1 MYDRV
6 ASMGVSIGRQSQLNR
21 MQSDLARLTGELSS
35 GRKSDPA
42 RELGVGASLLYKLRA
57 DIQQGDAIANA
68 GTLAGQRLTAMQD
81 ALSSVGELMDQM
93 SSESLQAEVLKDD
106 SFKTIASNAR
116 EVLGSMMDLLNTSW
130 NGQSL
135 FAGLDSATKPL
146 SGAEA
151 LTGETGW
158 VQAAM
163 ADLLASSGAD
173 PVEVGQSADGA
184 ADGTLLGTFN
194 AMFNNTVVG
203 LDDSFY
209 GVVYQA
215 ASRTGGEATQVRIG
229 AGETLQYDM
238 RADNPAFRD
247 AFHALSLL
255 SLLDQPDTAL
265 SKEAKSDVLRE
276 AGTLMRG
283 ARSQLTTAAG
293 ILGAKQERLERVG
306 EIQDRTVTAAAAQ
319 INDLEGVDYY
329 TISDKISTLQIQLQA
344 TYSITA
350 QISKLSLVNYL

>member
-1 MYDRV
+1 
-6 ASMGVSIGRQSQLNR
+6 MGVSIGRQSQLNR

-42 RELGVGASLLYKLRA
+42 RELGVGASLLYKLHA

-68 GTLAGQRLTAMQD
+68 GALAGQRLTAMQD
-81 ALSSVGELMDQM
+81 ALGSVGELMDQM
-93 SSESLQAEVLKDD
+93 SSETLQANVLKGV
-106 SFKTIASNAR
+106 SFQTIASNAR

-135 FAGLDSATKPL
+135 FAGLDSGTKPL
-146 SGAEA
+146 TSAQELIGTGGWVAGAMAA
-151 LTGETGW
+151 LTTANVG
-158 VQAAM
+158 
-163 ADLLASSGAD
+163 SSI
-173 PVEVGQSADGA
+173 PVGTSVDNA
-184 ADGTLLGTFN
+184 ADESILGAFN
-194 AMFNNTVVG
+194 DMFNDAG
-203 LDDSFY
+203 PSSPASFY
-209 GVVYQA
+209 GVVYKSE
-215 ASRTGGEATQVRIG
+215 SRTGDEASQVRIG

-255 SLLDQPDTAL
+255 SLLDRPEA
-265 SKEAKSDVLRE
+265 SMSEEAKTVVLDR
-276 AGTLMRG
+276 AGELMRG
-283 ARSQLTTAAG
+283 ARSQLTIAAG

-306 EIQDRTVTAAAAQ
+306 EIQDRTVTAAVAQ